1 MGHSIQ
7 EVDEGCMK
15 NQPVNG
21 YGKED
26 IRCSSV
32 VQGQQFFLSPP
43 RLHRERD

>member
-15 NQPVNG
+15 NQPANG

-26 IRCSSV
+26 GRGV
-32 VQGQQFFLSPP
+32 VGGGL
-43 RLHRERD
+43 ERRRR